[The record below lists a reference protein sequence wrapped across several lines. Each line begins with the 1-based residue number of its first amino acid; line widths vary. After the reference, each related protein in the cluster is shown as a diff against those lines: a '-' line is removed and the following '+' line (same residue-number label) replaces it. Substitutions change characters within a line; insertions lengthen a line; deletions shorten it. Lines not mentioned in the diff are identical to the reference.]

1 MSVRVPKI
9 HRGRLMAVTACFLI
23 LLCEGFDLA
32 MFGSIVPSLRSYSA
46 WDLSPEMIGYM
57 GSASVLGML
66 CGAAVAA
73 WLADRVGRRPV
84 MVGAVVV
91 FSVAMGSGAIA
102 PGPEV
107 FLLLRFFVGLGA
119 GAVMPTAAATLID
132 SAPADRRNRFSSMG
146 FVGVGLGGVLAGL
159 LSLWLVP
166 AYGFRAMCAVGLLPL
181 LMTPYLLKAVPES
194 TAFLLARGCREEA
207 AHVAADLGLGLE
219 APAAAASPDRPAPQP
234 AEGKRLGLVFGEGR
248 SIGTVLFW
256 GATLFCLLV
265 TFGVSAWLPDLLHG
279 AGYSLSV
286 SLGSLVALKA
296 GAVGVLGAGWLADKF
311 GQKRVVLCTYLCT
324 VVSLASLS
332 LAPPPLVA
340 YALIALLGLGTTGL
354 QTLINAYVGSY
365 YPARARATGL
375 GLNLSIGRVGGIVGP
390 SYLGFLVSAGLGLDS
405 KFYALAI
412 PALIGACLIALVPRP
427 RQGTSDRAAEPADT
441 SVGTAT

>member
-1 MSVRVPKI
+1 
-9 HRGRLMAVTACFLI
+9 MAVTACFLI

-32 MFGSIVPSLRSYSA
+32 MFGSIVPSLRSYGA
-46 WDLSPEMIGYM
+46 WDLSAEMIGYM

-84 MVGAVVV
+84 MVGAVIV
-91 FSVAMGSGAIA
+91 FSLAMGGGAIA

-119 GAVMPTAAATLID
+119 GAVMPTAAAALID
-132 SAPADRRNRFSSMG
+132 SAPADRRNQFSAMG

-181 LMTPYLLKAVPES
+181 LMTPYLFKAVPES
-194 TAFLLARGCREEA
+194 TAFLQARGRRGEA
-207 AHVAADLGLGLE
+207 ARVAADLGFELD
-219 APAAAASPDRPAPQP
+219 PHAATSPDRPAQRPG
-234 AEGKRLGLVFGEGR
+234 EGKRLSLVFGQGR
-248 SIGTVLFW
+248 GLGTVLFW

-324 VVSLASLS
+324 AVSLAALS
-332 LAPPPLVA
+332 LAPPPPVT

-365 YPARARATGL
+365 YPERARATGL
-375 GLNLSIGRVGGIVGP
+375 GLNLSIGRIGGIVGP
-390 SYLGFLVSAGLGLDS
+390 SYLGFLVSAGFGLDS

-412 PALIGACLIALVPRP
+412 PALVGACLIALVPRP
-427 RQGTSDRAAEPADT
+427 RPMASGHAAEPADT
-441 SVGTAT
+441 PVGTGT